1 MPSEVKVPWFIKVA
15 ATLASWQ
22 YGQTKLNQP
31 RVSLK
36 VKYSKE
42 FAEYMYNNL
51 KNSSDL
57 N

>member
-42 FAEYMYNNL
+42 FAEYMYNNF
-51 KNSSDL
+51 KKKIVQI
-57 N
+57 